1 MITET
6 HDITENIL
14 NTLEKN
20 HYSRRIKS
28 HFLAYGVSYD
38 FCRFYFV
45 RENENADN
53 DAVVSIFNAS
63 MVVSVFNNHTLSEN
77 EISELAT
84 LVFMT
89 KPVTVEI
96 KHDYSKKLSRLISDD
111 YNAFDRTMFEF
122 VCNNHIPKL
131 DVNEMPRLDDVY
143 NILSTSFP
151 AIKNSYSLWLTDT
164 SHRVRKGLSQSFTL
178 RNCSSATIQYII
190 DGIAFVGHVATIP
203 EERGKHHARE
213 LLYWLGE
220 RLNDDGF
227 SVQLFARSYNVSYY
241 TEIGF
246 IPIYNDIVFER
257 KNLDG

>member
-6 HDITENIL
+6 HDITEKLL

-28 HFLAYGVSYD
+28 HFLAYGISYD

-45 RENENADN
+45 RENEVSCN

-63 MVVSVFNNHTLSEN
+63 MVV
-77 EISELAT
+77 
-84 LVFMT
+84 
-89 KPVTVEI
+89 TVEI
-96 KHDYSKKLSRLISDD
+96 EAYYSNRLSFLISED

-122 VCNNHIPKL
+122 VCKNHIPKL
-131 DVNEMPRLDDVY
+131 DVNEFPKLDDVY
-143 NILSTSFP
+143 DILATSFP
-151 AIKNSYSLWLTDT
+151 AIRNSYSLWLTDM
-164 SHRVRKGLSQSFTL
+164 SHRIRKGLSQSFTL
-178 RNCSSATIQYII
+178 KNCSSATIQYII
-190 DGIAFVGHVATIP
+190 DGIAFVSHVATIP
-203 EERGKHHARE
+203 KERGKHHARE

-220 RLNDDGF
+220 RLNNDGF
-227 SVQLFARSYNVSYY
+227 SVQLFARNYNVSYY

-246 IPIYNDIVFER
+246 TPIYDDVVFER

>member
-6 HDITENIL
+6 QDITEKLL

-45 RENENADN
+45 RENERADN

-63 MVVSVFNNHTLSEN
+63 MVVSVFQGHNLSDN

-84 LVFMT
+84 LIFMT
-89 KPVTVEI
+89 KPVTVELGLS
-96 KHDYSKKLSRLISDD
+96 YSKKLSKIIDVD
-111 YNAFDRTMFEF
+111 YNVFDRTMFEF
-122 VCNNHIPKL
+122 VCKNHIPKL
-131 DVNEMPRLDDVY
+131 DVNELPKLDDVY
-143 NILSTSFP
+143 DILATSFP

-178 RNCSSATIQYII
+178 NNCSSATIQYII
-190 DGIAFVGHVATIP
+190 DGIAFIGHVATIP

-213 LLYWLGE
+213 LLYWIGE

-246 IPIYNDIVFER
+246 LPIYNDIVLER
-257 KNLDG
+257 KDIDE